1 MLQKIDE
8 LINMLKNT
16 WVARQDLSTP
26 IVQIQ
31 TRIYGESYGWNYM
44 KDVNTY

>member
-16 WVARQDLSTP
+16 WVARQGLSTP

-31 TRIYGESYGWNYM
+31 TRIYAESYGWNYM